1 MVQKGL
7 AGFFKNYLKKGAIFN
22 NKEALTNS
30 YIPDELIHR
39 EDKIQTIASI
49 IGPVLRGEQPSNLF
63 VYGKPGTG
71 KTVSIKY
78 ILENLINVAKDEDIN
93 ALTYYINAKMKRMTD
108 TEYRLIV
115 YLAKKLGK
123 DLPKTGLS
131 TSEVYEKFFE
141 AVEEKESKVILVIDE
156 IDSLIEKSGDELLY
170 ILVRKNEDLVKSKLS
185 LIGISN
191 KPNFLDNLDSRVK
204 SSLSQEEILFSPYNA
219 IQLQDILAKR
229 AKVAFNENVL
239 NSGVVE
245 KCAAYAAR
253 ENGDARRAI
262 DLLRIAAEIS
272 ERKGFNKVEI
282 KRVDEAQT
290 KIDKDRY
297 FETIKSLP
305 KQFKAV
311 FYSIFNLNLKKK
323 KCSSTDVYNHYQK
336 VASEVSLR
344 PLTQR
349 RVSDIL
355 NDLESSGLINMN
367 TFSRGR
373 YGKKRVIKV
382 TIPEMFYSS
391 IKAYLESEF
400 TF

>member
-7 AGFFKNYLKKGAIFN
+7 AGFFKNYLDKSPIFK
-22 NKEALTNS
+22 NKEALTSS
-30 YIPDELIHR
+30 YIPNELIHR
-39 EDKIQTIASI
+39 EDKIQNIASI
-49 IGPVLRGEQPSNLF
+49 IGPVLRGEKPSNLF

-78 ILENLINVAKDEDIN
+78 ILENLVNVAKDENVN
-93 ALTYYINAKMKRMTD
+93 ASTYYINAKMKKMTD

-115 YLAKKLGK
+115 YLAKKLGR
-123 DLPKTGLS
+123 DIPNTGLS
-131 TSEVYEKFFE
+131 TSEVYDEFFK
-141 AVEEKESKVILVIDE
+141 AIEEKKSNIILVIDE
-156 IDSLIEKSGDELLY
+156 IDSLIEKSGDDLLY
-170 ILVRKNEDLVKSKLS
+170 ILVRKNEELVNSKLS

-219 IQLQDILAKR
+219 IQLQDILSKR
-229 AKVAFNENVL
+229 SDVAFNDNVL
-239 NSGVVE
+239 ESGVIE

-272 ERKGFNKVEI
+272 ERKGFNKINI
-282 KRVDEAQT
+282 KKVDEAQT

-297 FETIKSLP
+297 FESIKSLP

-311 FYSIFNLNLKKK
+311 FYSIFDLNMNKK

-336 VASEVSLR
+336 VASEISLR

-355 NDLESSGLINMN
+355 NDLESSGLISMN